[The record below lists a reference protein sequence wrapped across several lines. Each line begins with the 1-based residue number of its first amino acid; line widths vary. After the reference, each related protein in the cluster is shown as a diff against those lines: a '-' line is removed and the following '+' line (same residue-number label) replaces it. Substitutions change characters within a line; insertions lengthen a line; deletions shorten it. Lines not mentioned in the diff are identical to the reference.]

1 MCQEILL
8 VCSLLY
14 FIYASVCAYDHYHM
28 GFRDQMLRDKE
39 RDRLEVLAFAGQ
51 SQEKILSEKAQRQGL
66 LPSTDQTQLLDTS
79 KTLDQSN
86 NNTTMLGANP

>member
-1 MCQEILL
+1 MVANWGFDCDWAIVSQEVLL
-8 VCSLLY
+8 VSSLVY

-51 SQEKILSEKAQRQGL
+51 S
-66 LPSTDQTQLLDTS
+66 
-79 KTLDQSN
+79 
-86 NNTTMLGANP
+86 